1 MMKHV
6 FGFVLVMMVL
16 SFALVGCGGNASAG
30 IDPTPAGTGF
40 DGKEATAETVEGA
53 SSDGNA
59 PSTAE
64 NAPSRGTIERMWS
77 HQDTPLKIT
86 GLEVAGPDAF
96 MIGGE
101 YFSQS
106 GNPSFWLGWEAKSG
120 QHVADGII
128 LSNQSLQAGSGL
140 GFGGY
145 RIGGLLPG
153 AFYEVRLFVDSK
165 AGERE
170 YSPAWADITLPT
182 KENLEAELKRE
193 LEQARNWANH
203 LEVATVRAAANPHP
217 KVWEFM
223 TRSRAKLLVPLGN
236 LGRRLSRLVVRNIVS
251 VTLIDQV
258 EQGTGAALEALDG
271 AEAGY
276 FSIARRAKEPWTGKD
291 PVAFLDSFPPDLL
304 EVAGP
309 VGKAA
314 KSIEQLIGEA
324 AFASLLKE
332 AENWASTLGETAA
345 QIEAQEW
352 SPFSLYRLDEAGNS
366 ARNASWV
373 LHEVIRRLDI
383 STVENAQ
390 WTALRQHESAL
401 LRAVGKVTGTER
413 LLVGKLVG
421 EVETW
426 YAELVIVLREQKGTR
441 SDLPIPTPSPRVGP

>member
-1 MMKHV
+1 
-6 FGFVLVMMVL
+6 
-16 SFALVGCGGNASAG
+16 
-30 IDPTPAGTGF
+30 
-40 DGKEATAETVEGA
+40 
-53 SSDGNA
+53 
-59 PSTAE
+59 
-64 NAPSRGTIERMWS
+64 
-77 HQDTPLKIT
+77 
-86 GLEVAGPDAF
+86 
-96 MIGGE
+96 
-101 YFSQS
+101 
-106 GNPSFWLGWEAKSG
+106 
-120 QHVADGII
+120 
-128 LSNQSLQAGSGL
+128 
-140 GFGGY
+140 
-145 RIGGLLPG
+145 
-153 AFYEVRLFVDSK
+153 
-165 AGERE
+165 
-170 YSPAWADITLPT
+170 
-182 KENLEAELKRE
+182 
-193 LEQARNWANH
+193 
-203 LEVATVRAAANPHP
+203 
-217 KVWEFM
+217 
-223 TRSRAKLLVPLGN
+223 
-236 LGRRLSRLVVRNIVS
+236 
-251 VTLIDQV
+251 
-258 EQGTGAALEALDG
+258 
-271 AEAGY
+271 
-276 FSIARRAKEPWTGKD
+276 
-291 PVAFLDSFPPDLL
+291 
-304 EVAGP
+304 